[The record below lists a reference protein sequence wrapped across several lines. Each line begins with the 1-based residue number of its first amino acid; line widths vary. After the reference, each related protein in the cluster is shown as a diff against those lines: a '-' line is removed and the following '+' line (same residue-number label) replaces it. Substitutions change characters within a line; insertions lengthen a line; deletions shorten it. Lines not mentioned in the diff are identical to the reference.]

1 MGEGCYNTH
10 DLGYF
15 PSLFHRRKGSGSMLP
30 VDFLTE
36 KELALFCGHGVSES
50 DILAAL
56 HMDFNTNGDFGDV
69 WLVLDSGRKML
80 CRADL
85 TLDKYDEYSL
95 DTLVAPYVDNY
106 NTSNALLAFR
116 VKVPVAFVDE
126 DNPDYD
132 DRCGKSLGDSVT
144 EVVGYCTNACKQKL
158 FAFVHIWEKLVRGE
172 IVREAIIMLEV
183 EGYVEVRKGS
193 GIHVVSNQPRHQ
205 QAADNNMEFANYGP
219 FELLQARQ
227 LIESNIAEF
236 AATQVTKQD
245 IMKLMAI
252 QEQARGEQCFRDSE
266 WDLQFHIQV
275 ALATQN
281 SALAA
286 IVEKMW
292 TQRSHNPYWKK
303 LHEHIDS
310 RTVDNWCDDHDQILK
325 ALIRKDPHAAK
336 LAMWQHL
343 ENTKIML
350 FNETSDD
357 FEFNADRYLFA
368 ENPVVHLDTA
378 TSGSK

>member
-1 MGEGCYNTH
+1 MEITE
-10 DLGYF
+10 
-15 PSLFHRRKGSGSMLP
+15 PRRLYQQ
-30 VDFLTE
+30 
-36 KELALFCGHGVSES
+36 
-50 DILAAL
+50 LAADL
-56 HMDFNTNGDFGDV
+56 KERIEQGVYLVGDKLPAERFI
-69 WLVLDSGRKML
+69 
-80 CRADL
+80 AD
-85 TLDKYDEYSL
+85 
-95 DTLVAPYVDNY
+95 
-106 NTSNALLAFR
+106 
-116 VKVPVAFVDE
+116 
-126 DNPDYD
+126 
-132 DRCGKSLGDSVT
+132 
-144 EVVGYCTNACKQKL
+144 
-158 FAFVHIWEKLVRGE
+158 EKNVSRTV
-172 IVREAIIMLEV
+172 VREAIIMLEV

-205 QAADNNMEFANYGP
+205 QSAANYGP

-303 LHEHIDS
+303 LHEHIDA

>member
-1 MGEGCYNTH
+1 MEITE
-10 DLGYF
+10 
-15 PSLFHRRKGSGSMLP
+15 PRRLYQQ
-30 VDFLTE
+30 
-36 KELALFCGHGVSES
+36 
-50 DILAAL
+50 LAADL
-56 HMDFNTNGDFGDV
+56 KERIEQGVYLVGDKLPAERFI
-69 WLVLDSGRKML
+69 
-80 CRADL
+80 AD
-85 TLDKYDEYSL
+85 
-95 DTLVAPYVDNY
+95 
-106 NTSNALLAFR
+106 
-116 VKVPVAFVDE
+116 
-126 DNPDYD
+126 
-132 DRCGKSLGDSVT
+132 
-144 EVVGYCTNACKQKL
+144 
-158 FAFVHIWEKLVRGE
+158 EKNVSRTV
-172 IVREAIIMLEV
+172 VREAIIML
-183 EGYVEVRKGS
+183 
-193 GIHVVSNQPRHQ
+193 
-205 QAADNNMEFANYGP
+205 DNMEFANYGP

-303 LHEHIDS
+303 LHEHIDA

>member
-1 MGEGCYNTH
+1 MEITE
-10 DLGYF
+10 
-15 PSLFHRRKGSGSMLP
+15 PRRLYQQ
-30 VDFLTE
+30 
-36 KELALFCGHGVSES
+36 
-50 DILAAL
+50 LAADL
-56 HMDFNTNGDFGDV
+56 KERIEQGVYLVGDKLPAERFI
-69 WLVLDSGRKML
+69 
-80 CRADL
+80 AD
-85 TLDKYDEYSL
+85 
-95 DTLVAPYVDNY
+95 
-106 NTSNALLAFR
+106 
-116 VKVPVAFVDE
+116 
-126 DNPDYD
+126 
-132 DRCGKSLGDSVT
+132 
-144 EVVGYCTNACKQKL
+144 
-158 FAFVHIWEKLVRGE
+158 EKNVSRTV
-172 IVREAIIMLEV
+172 VREAIIMLEV

-219 FELLQARQ
+219 FELL
-227 LIESNIAEF
+227 
-236 AATQVTKQD
+236 
-245 IMKLMAI
+245 
-252 QEQARGEQCFRDSE
+252 QARGEQCFRDSE

>member
-1 MGEGCYNTH
+1 MEITE
-10 DLGYF
+10 
-15 PSLFHRRKGSGSMLP
+15 PRRLYQQ
-30 VDFLTE
+30 
-36 KELALFCGHGVSES
+36 
-50 DILAAL
+50 LAADL
-56 HMDFNTNGDFGDV
+56 KERIEQGVYLVGDKLPAERFI
-69 WLVLDSGRKML
+69 
-80 CRADL
+80 ADEKNVSRTVFVKPSSCWKL
-85 TLDKYDEYSL
+85 KAMSKC
-95 DTLVAPYVDNY
+95 
-106 NTSNALLAFR
+106 
-116 VKVPVAFVDE
+116 VKV
-126 DNPDYD
+126 
-132 DRCGKSLGDSVT
+132 
-144 EVVGYCTNACKQKL
+144 Q
-158 FAFVHIWEKLVRGE
+158 
-172 IVREAIIMLEV
+172 
-183 EGYVEVRKGS
+183 

-368 ENPVVHLDTA
+368 ENRWCISIQPPAAVNEIPVRQALQCA
-378 TSGSK
+378 CLSRR

>member
-1 MGEGCYNTH
+1 MEITE
-10 DLGYF
+10 
-15 PSLFHRRKGSGSMLP
+15 PRRLYQQ
-30 VDFLTE
+30 
-36 KELALFCGHGVSES
+36 
-50 DILAAL
+50 LAADL
-56 HMDFNTNGDFGDV
+56 KERIEQGVYLVGDKLPAERFI
-69 WLVLDSGRKML
+69 
-80 CRADL
+80 AD
-85 TLDKYDEYSL
+85 
-95 DTLVAPYVDNY
+95 
-106 NTSNALLAFR
+106 
-116 VKVPVAFVDE
+116 
-126 DNPDYD
+126 
-132 DRCGKSLGDSVT
+132 
-144 EVVGYCTNACKQKL
+144 
-158 FAFVHIWEKLVRGE
+158 EKNVSRTV
-172 IVREAIIMLEV
+172 VREAIIMLEV

-303 LHEHIDS
+303 LHEHIDA

-336 LAMWQHL
+336 LSIWKTPKSCYL
-343 ENTKIML
+343 TKPATISSSMPTAICSQKTRL
-350 FNETSDD
+350 CISIRPPAAANEISIRQ
-357 FEFNADRYLFA
+357 ALQCACLLRR
-368 ENPVVHLDTA
+368 
-378 TSGSK
+378 

>member
-1 MGEGCYNTH
+1 MEITE
-10 DLGYF
+10 
-15 PSLFHRRKGSGSMLP
+15 PRRLYQQ
-30 VDFLTE
+30 
-36 KELALFCGHGVSES
+36 
-50 DILAAL
+50 LAADL
-56 HMDFNTNGDFGDV
+56 KERIEQGVYLVGDKLPAERFI
-69 WLVLDSGRKML
+69 
-80 CRADL
+80 AD
-85 TLDKYDEYSL
+85 
-95 DTLVAPYVDNY
+95 
-106 NTSNALLAFR
+106 
-116 VKVPVAFVDE
+116 
-126 DNPDYD
+126 
-132 DRCGKSLGDSVT
+132 
-144 EVVGYCTNACKQKL
+144 
-158 FAFVHIWEKLVRGE
+158 EKNVSRTV
-172 IVREAIIMLEV
+172 VREAIIMLEV

-325 ALIRKDPHAAK
+325 ALIRKDP
-336 LAMWQHL
+336 LMLLSWQCGSTWKTPRSCYS
-343 ENTKIML
+343 TKPATTSSSMPTAIYSPKTRWCISIRPPVAV
-350 FNETSDD
+350 NEI
-357 FEFNADRYLFA
+357 
-368 ENPVVHLDTA
+368 PVRQALRRA
-378 TSGSK
+378 CLSRR

>member
-1 MGEGCYNTH
+1 MEITE
-10 DLGYF
+10 
-15 PSLFHRRKGSGSMLP
+15 PRRLYQQ
-30 VDFLTE
+30 
-36 KELALFCGHGVSES
+36 
-50 DILAAL
+50 LAADL
-56 HMDFNTNGDFGDV
+56 KERIEQGVYLVGDKLPAERFI
-69 WLVLDSGRKML
+69 
-80 CRADL
+80 AD
-85 TLDKYDEYSL
+85 
-95 DTLVAPYVDNY
+95 
-106 NTSNALLAFR
+106 
-116 VKVPVAFVDE
+116 
-126 DNPDYD
+126 
-132 DRCGKSLGDSVT
+132 
-144 EVVGYCTNACKQKL
+144 
-158 FAFVHIWEKLVRGE
+158 EKNV
-172 IVREAIIMLEV
+172 
-183 EGYVEVRKGS
+183 
-193 GIHVVSNQPRHQ
+193 
-205 QAADNNMEFANYGP
+205 
-219 FELLQARQ
+219 
-227 LIESNIAEF
+227 

-357 FEFNADRYLFA
+357 FSIRP
-368 ENPVVHLDTA
+368 PVAVNEIPVRQALRRA
-378 TSGSK
+378 CLSRR